1 MKITLSKKIMGYLL
15 IIFIVLSL
23 SGFILAQV
31 VTNIYVLISV
41 LVITFIIFAV
51 MLFHFFD
58 KYIKP
63 IEKASW
69 TMDKLLQGNYYAR
82 VNQEMNGTIGELS
95 GKINTLAKNLSKL
108 TIQEQIQAE
117 QLSTIIENSESALV
131 LIDEKG
137 YIHIVNRKFLSV
149 FGKTSQAY
157 VGYIY
162 YDVIDHEAIHHT
174 VQETFL
180 YEKRVKETFSIT
192 HNDEKIYLELVGAPI
207 FNERKMLKGAVL
219 VIYDITEFKHI
230 ELMRKDFVAN
240 VGYELQAPIKSIKAD
255 AEKLQNHTS
264 IDDISKDTLIKII
277 YEEST
282 RIEMLLDDL
291 LILSNLEKDETKLH
305 LRTVKTGE
313 MIDDILPS
321 IQEKAEKK
329 DILISVEASREIEF
343 TADEEKVKQ
352 ILFNLMMN
360 GITYTPEQGEVKL
373 EIHSNG
379 DNIRFKVSDNGIGI
393 SKHAIPR
400 IFERFYRV
408 DKDRSINT
416 NGTGLGLAIVK
427 HIVEVHNGEIQV
439 DSELEH
445 GTSFTIDIPKSQTVN
460 ATSTKRIGKE
470 HSHDKQSSND

>member
-1 MKITLSKKIMGYLL
+1 
-15 IIFIVLSL
+15 
-23 SGFILAQV
+23 
-31 VTNIYVLISV
+31 
-41 LVITFIIFAV
+41 
-51 MLFHFFD
+51 
-58 KYIKP
+58 
-63 IEKASW
+63 
-69 TMDKLLQGNYYAR
+69 
-82 VNQEMNGTIGELS
+82 
-95 GKINTLAKNLSKL
+95 
-108 TIQEQIQAE
+108 
-117 QLSTIIENSESALV
+117 
-131 LIDEKG
+131 
-137 YIHIVNRKFLSV
+137 
-149 FGKTSQAY
+149 
-157 VGYIY
+157 
-162 YDVIDHEAIHHT
+162 
-174 VQETFL
+174 
-180 YEKRVKETFSIT
+180 
-192 HNDEKIYLELVGAPI
+192 
-207 FNERKMLKGAVL
+207 
-219 VIYDITEFKHI
+219 
-230 ELMRKDFVAN
+230 
-240 VGYELQAPIKSIKAD
+240 ELQAPIKSIKAD

-282 RIEMLLDDL
+282 RIVMLLDDL

-305 LRTVKTGE
+305 LKTVKTGQ

-321 IQEKAEKK
+321 IKEKADKK
-329 DILISVEASREIEF
+329 DILISLEASREIEF

-352 ILFNLMMN
+352 ILFNLIMH
-360 GITYTPEQGEVKL
+360 GITYTPEQGEVNL

-379 DNIRFKVSDNGIGI
+379 DNISFKVSDNGIGI

-400 IFERFYRV
+400 IFECFYRV

>member
-1 MKITLSKKIMGYLL
+1 
-15 IIFIVLSL
+15 
-23 SGFILAQV
+23 
-31 VTNIYVLISV
+31 
-41 LVITFIIFAV
+41 
-51 MLFHFFD
+51 
-58 KYIKP
+58 
-63 IEKASW
+63 
-69 TMDKLLQGNYYAR
+69 
-82 VNQEMNGTIGELS
+82 
-95 GKINTLAKNLSKL
+95 
-108 TIQEQIQAE
+108 
-117 QLSTIIENSESALV
+117 
-131 LIDEKG
+131 
-137 YIHIVNRKFLSV
+137 
-149 FGKTSQAY
+149 
-157 VGYIY
+157 
-162 YDVIDHEAIHHT
+162 
-174 VQETFL
+174 
-180 YEKRVKETFSIT
+180 
-192 HNDEKIYLELVGAPI
+192 
-207 FNERKMLKGAVL
+207 VL

-255 AEKLQNHTS
+255 AEKLQNHTF
-264 IDDISKDTLIKII
+264 IDDTSKETLIRII

-282 RIEMLLDDL
+282 RIDMLLDDL
-291 LILSNLEKDETKLH
+291 LILSNLEQDETKLN
-305 LRTVKTGE
+305 LRIVNTGE

-329 DILISVEASREIEF
+329 DILISVEANREIEF

-360 GITYTPEQGEVKL
+360 GIIYTPEQGDVKL
-373 EIHSNG
+373 EIYSNG

-460 ATSTKRIGKE
+460 ASSTKQIRKE
-470 HSHDKQSSND
+470 HSHGKQSSND

>member
-1 MKITLSKKIMGYLL
+1 M
-15 IIFIVLSL
+15 
-23 SGFILAQV
+23 
-31 VTNIYVLISV
+31 
-41 LVITFIIFAV
+41 
-51 MLFHFFD
+51 
-58 KYIKP
+58 
-63 IEKASW
+63 
-69 TMDKLLQGNYYAR
+69 
-82 VNQEMNGTIGELS
+82 
-95 GKINTLAKNLSKL
+95 
-108 TIQEQIQAE
+108 
-117 QLSTIIENSESALV
+117 
-131 LIDEKG
+131 
-137 YIHIVNRKFLSV
+137 
-149 FGKTSQAY
+149 
-157 VGYIY
+157 
-162 YDVIDHEAIHHT
+162 
-174 VQETFL
+174 
-180 YEKRVKETFSIT
+180 KETFSIT

-305 LRTVKTGE
+305 LKTVKTGE

>member
-1 MKITLSKKIMGYLL
+1 
-15 IIFIVLSL
+15 
-23 SGFILAQV
+23 
-31 VTNIYVLISV
+31 
-41 LVITFIIFAV
+41 
-51 MLFHFFD
+51 
-58 KYIKP
+58 
-63 IEKASW
+63 
-69 TMDKLLQGNYYAR
+69 
-82 VNQEMNGTIGELS
+82 
-95 GKINTLAKNLSKL
+95 
-108 TIQEQIQAE
+108 
-117 QLSTIIENSESALV
+117 
-131 LIDEKG
+131 
-137 YIHIVNRKFLSV
+137 
-149 FGKTSQAY
+149 
-157 VGYIY
+157 
-162 YDVIDHEAIHHT
+162 
-174 VQETFL
+174 
-180 YEKRVKETFSIT
+180 
-192 HNDEKIYLELVGAPI
+192 
-207 FNERKMLKGAVL
+207 
-219 VIYDITEFKHI
+219 
-230 ELMRKDFVAN
+230 
-240 VGYELQAPIKSIKAD
+240 ELQAPIRSMKAD

-264 IDDISKDTLIKII
+264 IDDISKNTLIKII
-277 YEEST
+277 YEECI
-282 RIEMLLDDL
+282 RIEMLLNEL
-291 LILSNLEKDETKLH
+291 LILSNIDNDETLLH
-305 LRTVKTGE
+305 LLCVKTGE

-427 HIVEVHNGEIQV
+427 HIVEVHSGEIQV